1 MPINSLDCDIYRW
14 PVVCRPPLRSFCPTA
29 GRIGDF
35 EFIGFTDEVVDGGVG
50 FWGCTRHATMNSA
63 LGPDSARPLSLRYR
77 VSKKLPGGTVKTPWS
92 EVERD
97 NRRDPRATRRDP
109 PRRALPLLLRPAH
122 GRIPPATRCCGPDRV
137 RRSDRD
143 RRCVQPDSAELRRI
157 LGDLNGDGRP
167 DLFTLGHR
175 TADTARLHLN
185 NGDGTFTDVLHQ
197 YLNFVDQDQHAASWV
212 DFDNDGDQDILQ
224 MGGGGKIG
232 MADPSANELFVNEG
246 GMLVDEASARGIDY
260 PAGRGRMSLWFDWNG
275 DGELDVLLA
284 NLERP
289 DGTYPSALFTSTA
302 ASSSRTMPSPA
313 SPRHGATR
321 SRIFRISQPKRFRR
335 WFCMGRLIQCTS
347 IGPIPY
353 LLLT

>member
-1 MPINSLDCDIYRW
+1 MTTDEILVRPAEIRRDAH
-14 PVVCRPPLRSFCPTA
+14 CRCYFDLLMAAFLLPLAAAGQIAFEEVTETA
-29 GRIGDF
+29 G
-35 EFIGFTDEVVDGGVG
+35 
-50 FWGCTRHATMNSA
+50 
-63 LGPDSARPLSLRYR
+63 
-77 VSKKLPGGTVKTPWS
+77 VSNPTPQSYGASW
-92 EVERD
+92 
-97 NRRDPRATRRDP
+97 
-109 PRRALPLLLRPAH
+109 
-122 GRIPPATRCCGPDRV
+122 
-137 RRSDRD
+137 
-143 RRCVQPDSAELRRI
+143 
-157 LGDLNGDGRP
+157 GDLNGDGRP